1 MAGASGARSWLQAQH
16 ITWLNE
22 RRMKQ
27 ATVGVFVAAALGST
41 VTLSGSSMPPPHQL
55 PGHAIQHTTPR

>member
-1 MAGASGARSWLQAQH
+1 
-16 ITWLNE
+16 
-22 RRMKQ
+22 MKQ